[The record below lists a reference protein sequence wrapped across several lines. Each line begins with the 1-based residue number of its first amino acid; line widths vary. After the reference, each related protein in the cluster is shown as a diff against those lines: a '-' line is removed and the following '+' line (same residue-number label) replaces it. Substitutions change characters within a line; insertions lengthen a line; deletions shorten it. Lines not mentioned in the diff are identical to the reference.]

1 MPRRERP
8 RETRR
13 SERCLRVVVNDRQE
27 LLNARVANALG
38 WSKTESITWLSPVR
52 DDNYAEYYDQ
62 EFLNRLGLPL
72 LPAPLTSFWPA
83 SGPRWDALART
94 DSGRVLLVEAKAY
107 IEESVDFV
115 SRASDPKSL
124 SLIKESLEKAKL
136 GFGARPEAPWGS
148 PFYQTANRLAH
159 LHFLWRE
166 NGLDAWLLFV
176 YFANAP
182 DVPEPCTV
190 EQWEGAIRLTKKCLG
205 LRAHLADQHVG
216 DLIWDCALSEL

>member
-8 RETRR
+8 LKTRR
-13 SERCLRVVVNDRQE
+13 SERCLRSVVNDKRE
-27 LLNARVANALG
+27 LLNTKVAETLG
-38 WSKTESITWLSPVR
+38 WGQTESITWLSPLR
-52 DDNYAEYYDQ
+52 EDSYAEYYDQ
-62 EFLNRLGLPL
+62 EFLDRLGLTH
-72 LPAPLTSFWPA
+72 LPRPLTSFWPA

-94 DSGRVLLVEAKAY
+94 DSGRLLLVEAKAY

-115 SRASDPKSL
+115 SRASDPRSL

-136 GFGARPEAPWGS
+136 GFRARPEAPWGS

-159 LHFLWRE
+159 LHFLCRE

-182 DVPEPCTV
+182 DVPEPSTV